1 MPFLRLGFRDCTF
14 IIYYTQLHWRK
25 KNGGMEP
32 ATVFQIDTSCERC
45 PAKRWWLTG
54 SRSSATFLLSPS
66 TISLTRLTS
75 EITTGGLPGWGK
87 DENLVEKTKIR
98 GELGVRIKDMDKPL
112 LCGKTA
118 KDYKFWDNLMYHY
131 KNLYPL
137 YDKKVDFA
145 QYTR

>member
-1 MPFLRLGFRDCTF
+1 MTSNCFSDRHLLWKMSRQEMVAYGKQEFRHFPLVTLDHLPDQTDIGDYYRRAARLG
-14 IIYYTQLHWRK
+14 
-25 KNGGMEP
+25 
-32 ATVFQIDTSCERC
+32 
-45 PAKRWWLTG
+45 KRWE
-54 SRSSATFLLSPS
+54 LS
-66 TISLTRLTS
+66 
-75 EITTGGLPGWGK
+75 WK
-87 DENLVEKTKIR
+87 NTKNR